1 MNRLILKRISRAL
14 WVAIVIVLFILVVYW
29 LFPLMYPF
37 LLAWLVAY
45 VMNPLVL
52 FLQKKAKLPHW
63 LAVTL
68 SLFVYLGA
76 ILLVLSA
83 AVTRLV
89 KELIKLTKTFDIH
102 IENFKNLFVA
112 WTQSDVIQNIVLE
125 INKFIRENPD
135 YQQTINNNI
144 DKTTQSVSSAVTDL
158 VNRFFNGILNFL
170 TALPNMGAVL
180 MVIVLAAFFISKN
193 WERHGRTFSGLV
205 PVNLRKPM
213 ADIWRDLRKAL
224 FGYLQAQFIM
234 ISITTVIVIIGLII
248 LRVDSAFTIG
258 LVIGLVDLLPYLGVG
273 IIMIPWALYA
283 FMSDDLTLGIGLSI
297 LYTIILIARQIT
309 EPKVLASSVGLDP
322 LATLIGMFVGLKLF
336 GVLGLIIG
344 PVSLVVLDAFNRAN
358 VLRDLR
364 NYILAGRIR

>member
-1 MNRLILKRISRAL
+1 MNRLILKRILRAI
-14 WVAIVIVLFILVVYW
+14 WVVIAIILFVLAVYGLYPLV
-29 LFPLMYPF
+29 YPF

-45 VMNPLVL
+45 AMNPLVL
-52 FLQKKAKLPHW
+52 FLHKKAKLPHW

-83 AVTRLV
+83 AVTRIV
-89 KELIKLTKTFDIH
+89 KELIELTKTFDIH
-102 IENFKNLFVA
+102 IEQFKSLFIS
-112 WTQSDVIQNIVLE
+112 WTKSDIIQNIIVE
-125 INKFIRENPD
+125 IDKFIRENPD

-144 DKTTQSVSSAVTDL
+144 DKTTQNVSSAVTDL
-158 VNRFFNGILNFL
+158 VSRFFNGILSFL

-205 PVNLRKPM
+205 PVGLHKTA
-213 ADIWRDLRKAL
+213 ADIWQDLRKAL
-224 FGYLQAQFIM
+224 FGYLRAQFIM
-234 ISITTVIVIIGLII
+234 ISITAVIVIIGLII
-248 LRVDSAFTIG
+248 LQVDSAFTIG
-258 LVIGLVDLLPYLGVG
+258 LMIGLIDLLPYLGVG
-273 IIMIPWALYA
+273 IVMIPWAIYA
-283 FMSDDLTLGIGLSI
+283 FMSDNFALGLGLSI
-297 LYTIILIARQIT
+297 LYIVILIARQIA

-322 LATLIGMFVGLKLF
+322 LATLIAMFVGLKLF